1 MCIHFVYDE
10 VIMYLYHGSNIEVS
24 KPQILESDRC
34 LDFGKGFYLTSSF
47 EQAKRWAE
55 LTVKRRETGKATVSV
70 FDFDD
75 ISVSDLKIL
84 HFTQAQKEWLEYVTL
99 NRKNQIIPND
109 NYDIVIGPVANDRT
123 MPVISLY
130 FAEIYDIE
138 ETIKRLMPQK
148 LCDQYTFRTEKAIKK
163 LKFVEVK

>member
-1 MCIHFVYDE
+1 ML
-10 VIMYLYHGSNIEVS
+10 LYHGSNVEVS
-24 KPQILESDRC
+24 NPQILESDRR
-34 LDFGKGFYLTSSF
+34 LDFGKGFYLTSSY

-123 MPVISLY
+123 MPVITLY
-130 FAEIYDIE
+130 FAGIYDIE

>member
-1 MCIHFVYDE
+1 ML
-10 VIMYLYHGSNIEVS
+10 LYHGSNIEVS

-84 HFTQAQKEWLEYVTL
+84 HFTQAQKEWLEYVTM
-99 NRKNQIIPND
+99 NRKNQTISND
-109 NYDIVIGPVANDRT
+109 DYDIVIGPVANDRT

>member
-1 MCIHFVYDE
+1 ME
-10 VIMYLYHGSNIEVS
+10 VKMILYHGSNIEVLN
-24 KPQILESDRC
+24 PQILESDRR

-70 FDFDD
+70 FEFDD
-75 ISVSDLKIL
+75 TSVSDLKIL
-84 HFTQAQKEWLEYVTL
+84 RFTQAQREWLEYVTM
-99 NRKNQIIPND
+99 NRKNQIISND
-109 NYDIVIGPVANDRT
+109 DYDIVIGPVANDRT

-130 FAEIYDIE
+130 FAGIYDIE

-148 LCDQYTFRTEKAIKK
+148 LCDQYTFRTDKAIKK
-163 LKFVEVK
+163 LRFLEAK

>member
-1 MCIHFVYDE
+1 ML
-10 VIMYLYHGSNIEVS
+10 LYHGSNVEVS
-24 KPQILESDRC
+24 NPQILESDRR
-34 LDFGKGFYLTSSF
+34 LDFGKGFYLTSSY

>member
-1 MCIHFVYDE
+1 
-10 VIMYLYHGSNIEVS
+10 MYLYHGSNIEVS

>member
-1 MCIHFVYDE
+1 MI
-10 VIMYLYHGSNIEVS
+10 LYHGSNIEVLN
-24 KPQILESDRC
+24 PQILESDRR

-70 FDFDD
+70 FEFDD
-75 ISVSDLKIL
+75 TSVSDLKIL
-84 HFTQAQKEWLEYVTL
+84 RFTQAQREWLEYVTM
-99 NRKNQIIPND
+99 NRKNQIISND
-109 NYDIVIGPVANDRT
+109 DYDIVIGPVANDRT

-130 FAEIYDIE
+130 FAGIYDIE

-148 LCDQYTFRTEKAIKK
+148 LCDQYTFRTDKAIKK
-163 LKFVEVK
+163 LRFLEAK

>member
-1 MCIHFVYDE
+1 ML
-10 VIMYLYHGSNIEVS
+10 LYHGSNVEVS

-55 LTVKRRETGKATVSV
+55 LTVKRRGSEKGTVSV
-70 FDFDD
+70 FEFDEN
-75 ISVSDLKIL
+75 SVSDLKIL
-84 HFTQAQKEWLEYVTL
+84 HFTQAQKEWLEYVTM
-99 NRKNQIIPND
+99 NRKNQTISND
-109 NYDIVIGPVANDRT
+109 DYDIVIGPVANDRT

>member
-1 MCIHFVYDE
+1 ML
-10 VIMYLYHGSNIEVS
+10 LYHGSNVEVS
-24 KPQILESDRC
+24 NPQILESDRR

-70 FDFDD
+70 FEFDEN
-75 ISVSDLKIL
+75 SVSDLKIL
-84 HFTQAQKEWLEYVTL
+84 HFTQAQKEWLEYVSM

-109 NYDIVIGPVANDRT
+109 DYDIVIGPVANDRT
-123 MPVISLY
+123 ILVISLY
-130 FAEIYDIE
+130 FSGIYDIE

>member
-1 MCIHFVYDE
+1 
-10 VIMYLYHGSNIEVS
+10 MYLYHGSNIEVS

-84 HFTQAQKEWLEYVTL
+84 HFTQTQKEWLEYVTM
-99 NRKNQIIPND
+99 NRKNQTISND
-109 NYDIVIGPVANDRT
+109 DYDIVIGPVANDRT